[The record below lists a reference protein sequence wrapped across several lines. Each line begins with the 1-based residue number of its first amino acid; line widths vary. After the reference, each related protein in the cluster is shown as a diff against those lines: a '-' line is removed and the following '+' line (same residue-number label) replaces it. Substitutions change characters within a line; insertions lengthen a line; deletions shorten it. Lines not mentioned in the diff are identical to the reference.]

1 MEYRTNRR
9 TGDRISVIGLGTSY
23 ICDAPESQ
31 AIAALEYA
39 FKQGINYAD
48 LATGGAKTFEY
59 YGKALG
65 SVRDRMHYQIHFGA
79 DYTKDGKYG
88 WSTDP
93 DTVKRSLSMQL
104 ENLKTDYIDYGF
116 IHCIDEEKDW
126 QKYQDGGIL
135 QYLLDMKAQGVV
147 KHIGMSTHNPA
158 LGNIGLDTG
167 LLDMLMFS
175 INPAY
180 DHAKGEFANGSAAER
195 MELYRRCEKEGVG
208 ISVMKPF
215 SGGQLL
221 DKARSP
227 FGRAL
232 TRSQCIQYAL
242 DKPGV
247 LTVLPGMASVENVKE
262 LIAFFDASD
271 EERDYS
277 VLGELTPRDEQPAC
291 VYCNHCAP
299 CPMGLNV
306 ALINKYYDL
315 ARMGDS
321 MAVDHYKKL
330 DVRADG
336 CVKCG
341 HCESRCPFSVKQEE
355 RMSEIADYFAKLI

>member
-9 TGDRISVIGLGTSY
+9 TGDKISVIGLGTSY
-23 ICDAPESQ
+23 IGDAPESQ

-39 FKQGINYAD
+39 AQQGINYAD

-65 SVRDRMHYQIHFGA
+65 SVRDRMHYQVHFGA

-88 WSTDP
+88 WSTDL

-147 KHIGMSTHNPA
+147 KHIGMSTHNPV

-180 DHAKGEFANGSAAER
+180 DHAKGDYANGSSAER
-195 MELYRRCEKEGVG
+195 MDLYRRCEAEGVG
-208 ISVMKPF
+208 ISVMKMF

-221 DKARSP
+221 DEKRSP

-232 TRSQCIQYAL
+232 TAYQCIQYAL

-247 LTVLPGMASVENVKE
+247 LTVLPGVSSVENVKE
-262 LIAFFDASD
+262 LIAFLDAPA

-277 VLGELTPRDEQPAC
+277 ILAELTPRAEQPAC

-330 DVRADG
+330 DVRADS

-341 HCESRCPFSVKQEE
+341 HCESRCPFSVNQEE
-355 RMSEIADYFAKLI
+355 RMSEIAEYFAKLI